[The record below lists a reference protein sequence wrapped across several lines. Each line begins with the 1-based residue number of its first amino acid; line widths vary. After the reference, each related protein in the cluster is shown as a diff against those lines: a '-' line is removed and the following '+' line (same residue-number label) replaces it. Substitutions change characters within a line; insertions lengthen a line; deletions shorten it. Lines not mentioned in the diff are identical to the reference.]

1 MNLISFPIVQVFYSP
16 GIVEISMIRNLHW
29 FLIIVLIL
37 PSMLSSLFKKTNKT
51 LKKRPEMAQASILWF
66 VSLILPIEIKYPD
79 DYSFQFEFSILY
91 LAFAFFRNSPLKD
104 FHRIDWGLFLI
115 ILTLHHPILSLSL
128 TSDTMK
134 MIS

>member
-1 MNLISFPIVQVFYSP
+1 
-16 GIVEISMIRNLHW
+16 
-29 FLIIVLIL
+29 
-37 PSMLSSLFKKTNKT
+37 MLSPLFKKTNKT
-51 LKKRPEMAQASILWF
+51 LKKRLEMAQASILWF

-91 LAFAFFRNSPLKD
+91 LAFAFFGNSPLKD
-104 FHRIDWGLFLI
+104 FYRIDWGLFLI

>member
-1 MNLISFPIVQVFYSP
+1 
-16 GIVEISMIRNLHW
+16 MIRNLHW

-37 PSMLSSLFKKTNKT
+37 PPMLSSLFKKTNKT

-91 LAFAFFRNSPLKD
+91 LAFAFFGNSPLKD
-104 FHRIDWGLFLI
+104 FYRIDWGLFLI